1 MNNLHY
7 FLAEEARCR
16 RHAEADETYRELW
29 LSMAE
34 RWSYLAQNEAEFH
47 FEAAFHFRESAPLK
61 MVTATHAA
69 G

>member
-16 RHAEADETYRELW
+16 RLAETDETYRDLW
-29 LSMAE
+29 LSMAA
-34 RWSYLAQNEAEFH
+34 RWSYLAQNEGEFR
-47 FEAAFHFRESAPLK
+47 FRESSPLK